1 MAHYEFIVNADR
13 LGLVNRKRAQLF
25 NRELIAEWDK
35 CNAKSVA
42 DLKKRTKIAKKIDLG
57 MLYEGWNSTIMRSPD
72 SVTAT
77 LLNDA
82 PHHVFVEMGR
92 RAGARMPPVA
102 VIAAWCGRKL
112 GDSTL
117 GFIVARAIGRRGIPP
132 TPLMT
137 AKDFQ
142 RWARQ
147 LFAKGLMTA
156 SDRVAGS
163 AMGRAR

>member
-13 LGLVNRKRAQLF
+13 LGLVNRERARLF
-25 NRELIAEWDK
+25 ASELNNEWAK
-35 CNAKSVA
+35 CNAQATA
-42 DLKKRTKIAKKIDLG
+42 DLRMRTERAKKIDLG
-57 MLYEGWNSTIMRSPD
+57 MLVRGWNDRVEEIAEGTR
-72 SVTAT
+72 AT
-77 LLNDA
+77 LYNDA

-147 LFAKGLMTA
+147 LFAHGLMAA
-156 SDRVAGS
+156 SDRVARS
-163 AMGRAR
+163 ALGRVR